1 MSQLRRTTDR
11 RRRVLYHSH
20 VSPHTP
26 STPATRRAAAE
37 LRAARQ
43 PAQAFGSRVHQHLR
57 GRWFSLVPVSRLA
70 MGMSAAVVVAISIVL
85 TMFHHAAFTWPSL
98 AARADLAR
106 PLLIHRPD
114 SLGAW
119 WTTMLLLLS
128 AGATRL
134 IYVLRR
140 HRRDDYR
147 GHYQLWQL
155 TLVVLLLASVHATV
169 DLVGWLGASLDLL
182 VGDRAVL
189 SGANWLRIVLDV
201 GGIILTMRL
210 IAEVHRCR
218 PALVALI
225 VSAVLIGFSELAHWQ
240 IVVVDGPAKATLV
253 IAAPMLT
260 WSCFLVAATLY
271 LRSMYRQIRNIPAA
285 PSIRERLAQWVAE
298 RRNRDD
304 EDFRSEFF
312 EPQDTPRPA
321 VAGVPTRR
329 PRAVAPAAK
338 SDAVSKDDAQ
348 ETDVDENRSSR
359 PDKPGWLARLRRRG
373 GKSDSDS
380 DSNDAKPGGSSE
392 TDATAGK
399 TAEDNGTVDDAA
411 DQTKPKRRWF
421 GLRAA
426 RPTEPADEA
435 EASESAAEPEPKSDD
450 PPDAERPAKK
460 KRWFSLRLKPQPVSD
475 SPDQDEDSAEPV
487 SERDDQAEA
496 EPKEKRGWF
505 GGLRRRKQV
514 NAEETD
520 DSETDAT
527 SDRSKSQPSGQ
538 TPARGASSPSRGSG
552 PLSSAARQPR
562 GAQATAPQRGNPA
575 PPLDDDI
582 DPDDI
587 DWESMSKAERR
598 RMRKHLKRTGRAA

>member
-43 PAQAFGSRVHQHLR
+43 PAQPFGSRVHQHLR
-57 GRWFSLVPVSRLA
+57 GRWFSLVPVSRMA
-70 MGMSAAVVVAISIVL
+70 MGVTAVIVLAISIALTVL
-85 TMFHHAAFTWPSL
+85 HHAAFTWPTL
-98 AARADLAR
+98 AYRADLAR

-114 SLGAW
+114 SFAAW

-201 GGIILTMRL
+201 GGIILAMRL
-210 IAEVHRCR
+210 IAEVYLCR
-218 PALVALI
+218 PALIAMI

-240 IVVVDGPAKATLV
+240 IVVVDGAAKATLV
-253 IAAPMLT
+253 TAAPMLT

-285 PSIRERLAQWVAE
+285 PSLRERLAQWVAE
-298 RRNRDD
+298 HRNRDE
-304 EDFRSEFF
+304 EDFPSEFF

-321 VAGVPTRR
+321 VASVAPRR
-329 PRAVAPAAK
+329 SPAVAPAAK
-338 SDAVSKDDAQ
+338 TDVVAKNVDDHTDV
-348 ETDVDENRSSR
+348 ETDLDENDSAR
-359 PDKPGWLARLRRRG
+359 PDKPGWFARLRRRG
-373 GKSDSDS
+373 GKKPSDT
-380 DSNDAKPGGSSE
+380 DSNDATPDDSSQ
-392 TDATAGK
+392 A
-399 TAEDNGTVDDAA
+399 DAA
-411 DQTKPKRRWF
+411 DNDAVDDDGPDQPKPKRRWF

-426 RPTEPADEA
+426 RSTEPTDDAEEA
-435 EASESAAEPEPKSDD
+435 AAESENDSDD
-450 PPDAERPAKK
+450 QADSERPAKK
-460 KRWFSLRLKPQPVSD
+460 KGWFSLRLKPQPLAD
-475 SPDQDEDSAEPV
+475 SADQDGDSTEPV
-487 SERDDQAEA
+487 ADADAET
-496 EPKEKRGWF
+496 ETQEKKKGWF
-505 GGLRRRKQV
+505 GGLLRRKNV
-514 NAEETD
+514 DAEESD
-520 DSETDAT
+520 DSETEAT
-527 SDRSKSQPSGQ
+527 NGSSKPQSSGRA
-538 TPARGASSPSRGSG
+538 PARGAGSPSRGSG
-552 PLSSAARQPR
+552 PLSSAARQQR
-562 GAQATAPQRGNPA
+562 SSQTAEPSRGNQTQA
-575 PPLDDDI
+575 LDDDI

>member
-1 MSQLRRTTDR
+1 M
-11 RRRVLYHSH
+11 
-20 VSPHTP
+20 
-26 STPATRRAAAE
+26 
-37 LRAARQ
+37 
-43 PAQAFGSRVHQHLR
+43 
-57 GRWFSLVPVSRLA
+57 A
-70 MGMSAAVVVAISIVL
+70 MGLSAVIVLAISIVL
-85 TMFHHAAFTWPSL
+85 TVLHHAAFTWPSL
-98 AARADLAR
+98 AYRADLAR

-210 IAEVHRCR
+210 IAEVYLCR
-218 PALVALI
+218 PALIAMA

-240 IVVVDGPAKATLV
+240 IVVVDGAAKATLV

-298 RRNRDD
+298 RRSGDE
-304 EDFRSEFF
+304 EDFPSEFF

-321 VAGVPTRR
+321 VASVAPRR
-329 PRAVAPAAK
+329 PRTVAPAAK
-338 SDAVSKDDAQ
+338 SDVVSKDDDDRTDV
-348 ETDVDENRSSR
+348 ETDLDENDSAR
-359 PDKPGWLARLRRRG
+359 PEKLGWFARLRRRG
-373 GKSDSDS
+373 GKNPSDADSD
-380 DSNDAKPGGSSE
+380 DVTPDRSSQ
-392 TDATAGK
+392 A
-399 TAEDNGTVDDAA
+399 DAA
-411 DQTKPKRRWF
+411 DDDDDTPDQPKPKRRWF

-426 RPTEPADEA
+426 RSTEPTDDA
-435 EASESAAEPEPKSDD
+435 EESAAESENDSDD
-450 PPDAERPAKK
+450 QPDSERPAKK
-460 KRWFSLRLKPQPVSD
+460 KGWFSLRLKPQPLAD
-475 SPDQDEDSAEPV
+475 SADQDGDSDEPV
-487 SERDDQAEA
+487 TDSDGDAET
-496 EPKEKRGWF
+496 ETQEKKKGWF
-505 GGLRRRKQV
+505 GGLLRRKTV
-514 NAEETD
+514 DAEESD
-520 DSETDAT
+520 DAESDAT
-527 SDRSKSQPSGQ
+527 NDSSKPQPSGRA
-538 TPARGASSPSRGSG
+538 PARGAASSSRGSG
-552 PLSSAARQPR
+552 PLSSAARQQRSSQTAEPPR
-562 GAQATAPQRGNPA
+562 GNQTQA
-575 PPLDDDI
+575 LDDDI